1 MPLKLN
7 VQIDIVVY
15 SIIAGILVGILFDFY
30 KIIRGFK
37 IAKIVMII
45 EDLLFWILTALVV
58 FVFLLLN
65 NYAFLGPYVY
75 IFMVITLLLYIK
87 LISPIIV
94 NIERKLISF
103 FISFFRIVLK
113 NIAYPIKVIYYNLLG
128 KKWEHK
134 KIAWIK
140 YI

>member
-15 SIIAGILVGILFDFY
+15 SILAGILVGILFDFY
-30 KIIRGFK
+30 KIIRGVK
-37 IAKIVMII
+37 ISKIVMII

-75 IFMVITLLLYIK
+75 IFMIITLLFYIK

-103 FISFFRIVLK
+103 FISFLRIVLK
-113 NIAYPIKVIYYNLLG
+113 NMIYPIKVIYYNLLG
-128 KKWEHK
+128 KK
-134 KIAWIK
+134 
-140 YI
+140 

>member
-15 SIIAGILVGILFDFY
+15 SIFAGILIGILFDFY
-30 KIIRGFK
+30 KIIRGVK
-37 IAKIVMII
+37 IPKVVKII

-75 IFMVITLLLYIK
+75 IFMIITLLLYIK

-103 FISFFRIVLK
+103 FISFLRIVFK
-113 NIAYPIKVIYYNLLG
+113 NMIYPIKLIYYNLLG
-128 KKWEHK
+128 KK
-134 KIAWIK
+134 
-140 YI
+140 

>member
-15 SIIAGILVGILFDFY
+15 SILAGILVGILFDFY
-30 KIIRGFK
+30 KIIRGVK
-37 IAKIVMII
+37 IPKIVMII

-75 IFMVITLLLYIK
+75 IFMIITLLFYIK

-103 FISFFRIVLK
+103 FISFLRIVLK
-113 NIAYPIKVIYYNLLG
+113 NMIYPIKIIYYNLLG
-128 KKWEHK
+128 KK
-134 KIAWIK
+134 
-140 YI
+140 

>member
-15 SIIAGILVGILFDFY
+15 SILAGILVGILFDFY
-30 KIIRGFK
+30 KIIRGVK
-37 IAKIVMII
+37 IPKIVMII

-75 IFMVITLLLYIK
+75 IFMIITLLFYIK

-94 NIERKLISF
+94 NIEKKLISF
-103 FISFFRIVLK
+103 FISILRIVLK
-113 NIAYPIKVIYYNLLG
+113 NMIYPIKIIYYNLLG
-128 KKWEHK
+128 KK
-134 KIAWIK
+134 
-140 YI
+140 

>member
-15 SIIAGILVGILFDFY
+15 SILAGILIGILFDFY
-30 KIIRGFK
+30 KIIRGVK
-37 IAKIVMII
+37 IPKIVTII

-75 IFMVITLLLYIK
+75 VFMIITLLFYIK
-87 LISPIIV
+87 LISPIVV
-94 NIERKLISF
+94 NIERKLISI
-103 FISFFRIVLK
+103 FISILRVVLK
-113 NIAYPIKVIYYNLLG
+113 NMVYPIKIIYYNLLG
-128 KKWEHK
+128 KK
-134 KIAWIK
+134 
-140 YI
+140 

>member
-7 VQIDIVVY
+7 VQVDIVVY
-15 SIIAGILVGILFDFY
+15 SILAGILVGILFDFY
-30 KIIRGFK
+30 KIIRGVK
-37 IAKIVMII
+37 IPKVVMII

-75 IFMVITLLLYIK
+75 IFMIITLLFYIK

-103 FISFFRIVLK
+103 FISFLRIVLK
-113 NIAYPIKVIYYNLLG
+113 NLVYPIKIIYYNLLG

-134 KIAWIK
+134 KITWIK